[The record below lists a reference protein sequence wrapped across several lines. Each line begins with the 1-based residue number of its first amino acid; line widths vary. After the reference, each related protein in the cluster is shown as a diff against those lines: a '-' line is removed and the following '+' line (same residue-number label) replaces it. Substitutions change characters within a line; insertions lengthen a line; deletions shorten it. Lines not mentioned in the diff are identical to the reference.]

1 MNTRPLQFVR
11 RGQTV
16 TRRNVPPDRRLL
28 DLLREDLHATGCK
41 QGCDDGGCGACA
53 VVLGEA
59 VEGRLRYRTVNA
71 CQLPA
76 HALHGKALWTVED
89 LAQDPHIHHE
99 DPANAGAL
107 HPAQEALVQC
117 HGSQCGF
124 CTPGFVMGLFGMYQN
139 HLCQGRAITRAQ
151 AQQDLAG
158 HLCRCTGYRPILDA
172 AQTMH
177 HLPWARVDEVQVLQ
191 KLELLALDG
200 SGLEADSALYLAPT
214 TLPALLAARAA
225 HPQAQVVAGGTAR
238 QGERARV
245 LDVTRPPELRRI
257 ETSRH
262 HLHIGASAPLTEA
275 FAALAR
281 HWPPVAGYAA
291 RFAGLAVR
299 NVATLGG
306 QLAHFAANGDAT
318 PLLIALRAQAAI
330 ASQRGSRQVVR
341 HIAVED
347 FDGLAPDELIV
358 RFDIPLPAPHAQL
371 FAHKVSQ
378 RRDNDAATLSLAVQ
392 WDGRRASIGVS
403 GVCTRPRRALRAEAA
418 LTEWS
423 AGALAR
429 AGEALQAE
437 FTPPTDLRA
446 SSAYR
451 RALLASLMQR
461 CWQESQGAPSLQ
473 TLTELVPA

>member
-1 MNTRPLQFVR
+1 MNTRPIRFIR

-16 TRRNVPPDRRLL
+16 TLRHVPPERRLL
-28 DLLREDLHATGCK
+28 ELLREDLRATGCK
-41 QGCDDGGCGACA
+41 EGCDDGGCGACA

-59 VEGRLRYRTVNA
+59 DQGKLRYRTVNA
-71 CQLPA
+71 CLLPA

-89 LAQDPHIHHE
+89 LAQDPHIHRAIDHTGPTDE
-99 DPANAGAL
+99 IAL

-124 CTPGFVMGLFGMYQN
+124 CTPGFAMGLFGMYQN
-139 HLCQGRAITRAQ
+139 HLCQGHAITRQQ

-177 HLPWARVDEVQVLQ
+177 HLPWARVDEAQLLQ

-200 SGLEADSALYLAPT
+200 KGLEADSPPYLAPT

-225 HPQAQVVAGGTAR
+225 NPQAQVMAGGTAI
-238 QGERARV
+238 QGEYTQA
-245 LDVTRPPELRRI
+245 LDVTRAPELRRI
-257 ETSRH
+257 AADAR
-262 HLHIGASAPLTEA
+262 HLHIGAAAPLTEV

-306 QLAHFAANGDAT
+306 QLAHSAANGDAT
-318 PLLIALRAQAAI
+318 PLLIALRAQAVI
-330 ASQRGSRQVVR
+330 ASQRGSRQV
-341 HIAVED
+341 AVED
-347 FDGLAPDELIV
+347 FDGIAADELIV
-358 RFDIPLPAPHAQL
+358 RFDIPLPAPGAQL
-371 FAHKVSQ
+371 FAYKVSQ
-378 RRDNDAATLSLAVQ
+378 RQDNDASIFSLAVQ
-392 WDGRRASIGVS
+392 WDGRRASIGAS
-403 GVCTRPRRALRAEAA
+403 GVADRPRRAVRAEAA
-418 LTEWS
+418 LTSWS
-423 AGALAR
+423 APALTR
-429 AGEALQAE
+429 AGAALQAE
-437 FTPPTDLRA
+437 FTPPSDLRA

-461 CWQESQGAPSLQ
+461 CWHDSQGAPSLQ
-473 TLTELVPA
+473 TLTESVPA